1 MYTIDEIMTTDVF
14 TLYQSDNLFEARQLM
29 EKEKIRHL
37 PILNSADQF
46 VGLITNRDILAAA
59 VSVLADMT
67 EREKIDI
74 ESSIQIQDIMS
85 KDIFVANENVEIME
99 ASQHL
104 VDHKHGCLPVVN
116 GTKNLVGIITETDFV
131 RLAANLLEQMS
142 LQEPLEID

>member
-85 KDIFVANENVEIME
+85 KHIFVANENVEIME